1 MDLEGLWNKALKQ
14 TEIIRARLQDLAT
27 FETTA
32 MPYVFLAESGLNA
45 GDTVVRT
52 GQVLVERPSLILPSP
67 QFEGFEFDQ
76 DHRVSE
82 DAVLNFLLVR
92 GVRFPSL
99 RYHHELS
106 SLDLREGSLQQAIDH
121 FSGRFKQAE
130 DIQTG
135 LVVGPE
141 DAWQF
146 SVLILVG
153 SLVIRSTEGDLRRLL
168 EDWRK
173 KRRDG

>member
-1 MDLEGLWNKALKQ
+1 MDIQELWENALRH
-14 TEIIRARLQDLAT
+14 TEIIRSRAQDLAT

-32 MPYVFLAESGLNA
+32 LPYVFLAESGVNV
-45 GDTVVRT
+45 GDTVVRK

-67 QFEGFEFDQ
+67 QFEGFAFDTEL
-76 DHRVSE
+76 RLSE

-92 GVRFPSL
+92 GVKFPSL

-106 SLDLREGSLQQAIDH
+106 SLDIREGSLQNAIDH
-121 FSGRFKQAE
+121 FANQLTQRE

-153 SLVIRSTEGDLRRLL
+153 SLVIRSAEGDLRRLL
-168 EDWRK
+168 DDWR
-173 KRRDG
+173 RRQQR

>member
-1 MDLEGLWNKALKQ
+1 MDIQELWENALRH
-14 TEIIRARLQDLAT
+14 TEIIRSRAQDLAT

-32 MPYVFLAESGLNA
+32 LPYVFLAESGVNV
-45 GDTVVRT
+45 GDTVVRK

-67 QFEGFEFDQ
+67 QFEGFAFDTEL
-76 DHRVSE
+76 RLSE

-92 GVRFPSL
+92 GVKFPSL

-106 SLDLREGSLQQAIDH
+106 SLDIREGSLQNAIDH
-121 FSGRFKQAE
+121 FANQLTQRE

-153 SLVIRSTEGDLRRLL
+153 SLVIRSAEGDLRRLL
-168 EDWRK
+168 DDWR
-173 KRRDG
+173 RRQQQ

>member
-1 MDLEGLWNKALKQ
+1 MDIQELWENALRH
-14 TEIIRARLQDLAT
+14 TEIIRSRAQDLAT

-32 MPYVFLAESGLNA
+32 LPYVFLAESGVNV
-45 GDTVVRT
+45 GDTVVRK

-67 QFEGFEFDQ
+67 HFEGFAFDTEL
-76 DHRVSE
+76 RLSE

-92 GVRFPSL
+92 GVKFPSL

-106 SLDLREGSLQQAIDH
+106 SLDIREGSLQNAIDH
-121 FSGRFKQAE
+121 FADHLTQRE

-168 EDWRK
+168 DDWR
-173 KRRDG
+173 RRQQR